1 MLSGARQTEESALAL
16 LSQYDYD
23 FVQAKFHVIF
33 PVLVEQHRQDILSAA
48 LKSGAFVFDHKTL
61 EPLVNAAVNDLIGVK
76 QQQRD

>member
-1 MLSGARQTEESALAL
+1 MHALTEASEYLRLANFAMRESKALQSGPLLSGARQTEESALAL

-48 LKSGAFVFDHKTL
+48 
-61 EPLVNAAVNDLIGVK
+61 
-76 QQQRD
+76 